1 MILIISLPPA
11 PAGLHV
17 SKTRG
22 QAPGTQPDPQ
32 VHDVSAE
39 AVAELGADMSNQV
52 PTQLQT
58 FMLANADR
66 VIVLGN
72 EAQVAAVPGMR
83 APIETWV
90 IPDPSDR
97 GIDGIERVRLMRD
110 DIAARVQTLLSELTD
125 QPDR

>member
-1 MILIISLPPA
+1 M
-11 PAGLHV
+11 